1 MTVREC
7 VSEVAQIIGDKEMEE
22 LLNKNTE
29 RNADEEALVGRYL
42 NGLNIAV
49 DTIASRYY
57 TSVREV
63 NVRADEEMRIDY
75 NALSSRVYE
84 IISVK
89 DRLTG
94 QGVSYYTLP
103 GCLYVPSGSREYAV
117 KFKFL
122 PEKCGSLEDEV
133 ELLPFVSIRAVVYLM
148 VSDMCLAKNLYD
160 ESRFWFNKFE
170 SIMTEAVANR
180 RMRTLKF
187 GSII

>member
-1 MTVREC
+1 MTVKEC
-7 VSEVAQIIGDKEMEE
+7 VSEVAEILGDKEMQDLLKKEGE
-22 LLNKNTE
+22 LT
-29 RNADEEALVGRYL
+29 DEERSVVNRYL
-42 NGLNIAV
+42 NGLNISV

-63 NVRADEEMRIDY
+63 KVVADEESRIDY

-89 DRLTG
+89 DSVSGR
-94 QGVSYYTLP
+94 GVDYYTLP
-103 GCLYVPSGSREYAV
+103 FCLYVPTGSKEYLV

-122 PEKCGSLEDEV
+122 PEKCVALEDRV

-148 VSDMCLAKNLYD
+148 VSDMCLSKNLYD

-170 SIMTEAVANR
+170 TVMTEAVTKR
-180 RMRTLKF
+180 RMRTLKV
-187 GSII
+187 GSLF

>member
-7 VSEVAQIIGDKEMEE
+7 VSEVAEVLGDKEMQDI
-22 LLNKNTE
+22 LNKYGE
-29 RNADEEALVGRYL
+29 LSADEKQAVNKYI

-63 NVRADEEMRIDY
+63 KVLADEESRVDY

-89 DRLTG
+89 DSLSGR
-94 QGVSYYTLP
+94 GVDYYTLP
-103 GCLYVPSGSREYAV
+103 FCLYVPTGSKEYLV

-122 PEKCGSLEDEV
+122 PEKCVSLEDKV

-148 VSDMCLAKNLYD
+148 VSDMCLTKNLYD

-170 SIMTEAVANR
+170 TVMTEAVTKR
-180 RMRTLKF
+180 RMRTLRVGGLF
-187 GSII
+187 